1 MQNIVKLLILCL
13 MFACENNNQNY
24 VTITGETDRIGDALL
39 LKINPTGSRMDTTS
53 IKKGKFSFKKDLQE
67 EELFRVKFH
76 DGSSFDLLA
85 NSGEK
90 IKIKFYNQAL
100 NITGSAGSK
109 KILDLDSALLTL
121 IEFRDSITKELQSLS
136 KENSYEET
144 MMLYREKFLKKL
156 AKHRLF
162 LKDFIE
168 KNKNSKVAL
177 IALFQTYG
185 QSSPVLTIDEDLEAF
200 EKVLDNLKLNFPES
214 NHIELLDDQIKKLK
228 PLSHGQP
235 APDFTLPDI
244 NKKPISLSSFKG
256 KVLLIDF
263 WASWCRPCRVEN
275 PKLVALYQKY
285 SESNFEILSIS
296 LDGTQRQQ
304 EPKKEWI
311 KAIEKDNLT
320 AWYHVSELKGWNT
333 YVRELYNLNSI
344 PYTILLDK
352 EGKIAGKNLRGDD
365 LEMKIKNLI
374 NNDRKR

>member
-39 LKINPTGSRMDTTS
+39 LKIDPTGSRMDTTS